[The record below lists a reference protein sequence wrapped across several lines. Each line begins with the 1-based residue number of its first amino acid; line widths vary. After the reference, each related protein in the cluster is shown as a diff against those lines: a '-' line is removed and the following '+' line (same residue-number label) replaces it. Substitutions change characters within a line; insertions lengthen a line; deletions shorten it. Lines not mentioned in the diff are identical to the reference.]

1 MPLIV
6 MAGLVSAIH
15 GFHSSSCC
23 RSLSV
28 IAGLDPAIHAMTMP
42 SALRSDLTRRPLQR
56 RQFFS
61 TVMAWI
67 PAQAADAACPE

>member
-1 MPLIV
+1 
-6 MAGLVSAIH
+6 
-15 GFHSSSCC
+15 
-23 RSLSV
+23 
-28 IAGLDPAIHAMTMP
+28 MTVP
-42 SALRSDLTRRPLQR
+42 SALRGDLTRRRLQR